1 MSKYNKGLVKQII
14 PTLSFKFPYD
24 IDDYS
29 EHFYFENY
37 HKHTC
42 ESNYGLA
49 DSGEIYENYVSQ
61 IKAID
66 SKCLFSGEHGWQGDH
81 ISTYALAEKSGLK
94 YRHSSEVYWVKDR
107 HQPDRTNCHMII
119 VAKTAKGRKK
129 LNYILS
135 IANEDGFYGRP
146 RIDLELLLS
155 VDKEDFIVTS
165 ACIAGHKY
173 EDSDNL
179 WLKIADHFQE
189 NFFFEVQYHHT
200 DSQKELNKHL
210 VELATKN
217 NIQLIAGLDSH
228 YINDEGRVKRDMILK
243 FKDIKYPDEQGWFMD
258 FPCVDVVIQRFKEQ
272 GILTEKQIYTAIMNT
287 NVFVNECEEIVLD
300 KHFKIPNIFR
310 SETYEQRVKRYHNL
324 LNQAYRQEKSKSKER
339 VQGVKA
345 EAYEITSSGV
355 VDYFLF
361 NHALINK
368 AINEYG
374 GILTTTSRGSMS
386 SFYTNKLLGFT
397 TLDRFNSDVPIYPD
411 RFIKADRIKAGQ
423 MPDCDYNIAKQ
434 EPFEQA
440 AKALLG
446 EHSCYPLMAIE
457 KLKVKSAWQLYSK
470 ANGVSPEKATEI
482 SKAIE
487 NYEKKLK
494 HTDDEDK
501 DSVDV
506 LSYIP
511 EQYIDT
517 YNESLSY
524 QKIVINLKVHA
535 CGRLIFDGDIREEIG
550 LVSAISESTGKR
562 TICACVQ
569 GGFLDDFGYVKD
581 DFLIVDSVSLTH
593 ELFQSIGQDVPT
605 FEELKEMVKNDP
617 LVWDIYAK
625 GYTVCVNQLEK
636 EATKLKMMKYKAQNI
651 AELSSFIAAI
661 RPGFSSLLQVFLNRE
676 SYSTGEFEIDN
687 LLEDTSHFMLYQE
700 SIMKVLS
707 FLDVP
712 IGETYGVIKSISKKK
727 LVGEKKE
734 KLKDKLKTSWVNH
747 FHNLDNF
754 DKVWKVIE
762 SSASYAFNSPH
773 AYSMAG
779 DSLYQAWFKAH
790 YTSKFYE
797 VAINHYHLKND
808 KDKIRALI
816 NEAVDCFGYQRL
828 PYRFRQDN
836 RKVAVNDQ
844 DKTITPNLSA
854 IKGIGDKVVNVLY
867 EIRNNEY
874 KDFFDFINQTHLN
887 KSYMEVLIKLGYFA
901 EFGKSQYLLDIY
913 GLYSEYRDRTIIK
926 KNDCKFEYD
935 FLIQFCTETE
945 KQYRI
950 QNKEGFLNALCSLVE
965 QKNIPIQEYLLT
977 QNECLGYID
986 YINPKA
992 KNYGFVLD
1000 VDTKY
1005 SPKITM
1011 YQLDTGKPITVK
1023 MSKVD
1028 FNYYGVQVNDTIKYV
1043 LEPRKKS
1050 TRVGDKWVKTNE
1062 EEYWITKCRKVE

>member
-1 MSKYNKGLVKQII
+1 MKYNKELISQII
-14 PTLSFKFPYD
+14 PTLSFSFPYE
-24 IDDYS
+24 IDDYAN
-29 EHFYFENY
+29 HFYFENY

-49 DSGEIYENYVSQ
+49 DSGEIYDNYVSK
-61 IKAID
+61 IKEID

-81 ISTYALAEKSGLK
+81 ISTYALSEKTGLK

-107 HQPDRTNCHMII
+107 HEADRTNCHMII
-119 VAKTAKGRKK
+119 VAKTAQGRKK

-155 VDKEDFIVTS
+155 VNKEDFIVTS
-165 ACIAGHKY
+165 ACLAGWKY
-173 EDSDNL
+173 DNADEI
-179 WLKIADHFQE
+179 WLKIANYFQE
-189 NFFFEVQYHHT
+189 NFFFEVQCHHT
-200 DSQKELNKHL
+200 DKQKELNRHII
-210 VELATKN
+210 ELSERY
-217 NIQLIAGLDSH
+217 NIPIIAGLDSH
-228 YINDEGRVKRDMILK
+228 YIDDDGRIKRDMILK
-243 FKDIKYPDEQGWFMD
+243 FKDIEYPDEDGWFMD
-258 FPCVDVVIQRFKEQ
+258 FPSVDMIIQRFKEQ
-272 GILTEKQIYTAIMNT
+272 GILTDKQIYTAIMNT
-287 NVFVNECEEIVLD
+287 NVFVNECEDIVLD
-300 KHFKIPNIFR
+300 KKFKIPNIYHNE
-310 SETYEQRVKRYHNL
+310 SYEQRVKRYHRL
-324 LNQAYRQEKSKSKER
+324 LNEAYSKEKDKSKER
-339 VQGVKA
+339 VAGIRA
-345 EAYEITSSGV
+345 EANEITSSGV

-368 AINEYG
+368 AVNDYN

-397 TLDRFNSDVPIYPD
+397 TLDRFSSDVPIYPD

-434 EPFEQA
+434 EPFVQA

-446 EHSCYPLMAIE
+446 EHCCYPLMAIE

-470 ANGVSPEKATEI
+470 ANGVSPEKAIEI

-487 NYEKKLK
+487 EYEKKLK

-501 DSVDV
+501 DSINILD
-506 LSYIP
+506 YIP
-511 EQYIDT
+511 EQYIDL

-535 CGRLIFDGDIREEIG
+535 CGHLIFDGDIREEIG
-550 LVSAISESTGKR
+550 LVSAVSEITGKR

-593 ELFQSIGQDVPT
+593 ELFQSIGQNVPT
-605 FEELKEMVKNDP
+605 FEELKEMVKDDP

-734 KLKDKLKTSWVNH
+734 KLKEKLKSSWIIH

-754 DKVWKVIE
+754 DKVWQVIE

-773 AYSMAG
+773 AYSMSG

-790 YTSKFYE
+790 HTSQFYE
-797 VAINHYHLKND
+797 VAINHYHKKND
-808 KDKIRALI
+808 KKKIRALI
-816 NEAVDCFGYQRL
+816 NEAVDCFGYKRL

-836 RKVAVNDQ
+836 RKVSINDKE
-844 DKTITPNLSA
+844 KTITPNLSVV
-854 IKGIGDKVVNVLY
+854 KGLGDKVVEELY
-867 EIRNNEY
+867 EIRNNQY
-874 KDFFDFINQTHLN
+874 SDFFDFLNQTHLN
-887 KSYMEVLIKLGYFA
+887 KTHIEILTKLGYFT

-913 GLYSEYRDRTIIK
+913 QIYSEYKDRSVIK
-926 KNDCKFEYD
+926 KDKCEFKPEFMQQY
-935 FLIQFCTETE
+935 CSETA
-945 KQYRI
+945 KQYKI
-950 QNKEGFLNALCSLVE
+950 LNNQKFLEALCNQVE
-965 QKNIPIQEYLLT
+965 QKNISISEYLRV

-986 YINPKA
+986 YRNPKA
-992 KNYGFVLD
+992 KDYGFITEIE
-1000 VDTKY
+1000 TKY

-1023 MSKVD
+1023 MSKMD

-1050 TRVGDKWVKTNE
+1050 TRMGDKWVKTNE